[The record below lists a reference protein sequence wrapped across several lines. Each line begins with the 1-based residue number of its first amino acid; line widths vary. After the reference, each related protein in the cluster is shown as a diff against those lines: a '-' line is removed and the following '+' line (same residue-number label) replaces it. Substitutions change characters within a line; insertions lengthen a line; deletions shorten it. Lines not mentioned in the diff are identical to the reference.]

1 MADQTVAPGQMRL
14 YDEVRPALPDGLYRL
29 TASTTLSRPDFAVG
43 SVDGYFVLDGPRFA
57 LPATEVVAVHPPVNA
72 QGAFEEVLPHV
83 VLGRR
88 TLPWERELDPGQV
101 IPAPTPN
108 PQPLSAT
115 GVPWLGLLLFVDD
128 PARREVT
135 VLPGPVPLST
145 VITDPQIRGRM
156 GLGSTDPAVQAI
168 EVDAP
173 LLRQLAP
180 SKDEVRLLSHVRQ
193 VNVDDRELAA
203 GDSDGWF
210 AVVAANRLPTPG
222 LRHRACL
229 VSLEQRSDVIFPAAP
244 APSQPLPPTGPK
256 RLVLLYSWTFTA
268 APARPGGGTFRELA
282 EALNAGLMGLGAAG
296 VTAAGHRSLTL
307 HDRTGADQAVA
318 YRGALV
324 ARPVARD
331 MLGPYHGADQAR
343 RVIPD
348 AGADDISYSAAFELG
363 RLLGAADG
371 RLAQELMG
379 WRREAYQAAARHSVA
394 DAVWAD
400 VPAIATPSATAVVTG
415 MTAPVA
421 LTMVERAGS
430 GAGQAADLTRA
441 LAVRAAPG
449 LNARSLAAAWN
460 LDPADAERLLTDPDP
475 GTPATSP
482 AVPDSAAP
490 GSAAPGSAASN
501 PAARNVE
508 TPSAT
513 PAADDELQAA
523 RRRLLGAPPM
533 ISPAEPPPTPQAE
546 PPQTPPAPLAKEA

>member
-1 MADQTVAPGQMRL
+1 MTDQTVAPGQMRL

-43 SVDGYFVLDGPRFA
+43 SVDGYFALDGPRFA
-57 LPATEVVAVHPPVNA
+57 LPAAEVVAVHPPVNA

-88 TLPWERELDPGQV
+88 TLPWERELDPSQV
-101 IPAPTPN
+101 IPAPAPN
-108 PQPLSAT
+108 PQPLPAT

-128 PARREVT
+128 PVRREVT

-145 VITDPQIRGRM
+145 VITDPQMRGRL
-156 GLGSTDPAVQAI
+156 GLGGADPAVQAI

-173 LLRQLAP
+173 LLRKLAP

-244 APSQPLPPTGPK
+244 APGQPLPPSGPK
-256 RLVLLYSWTFTA
+256 RLVLLHSWTFTA

-282 EALNAGLMGLGAAG
+282 EALNTGLLGLGSPGVAG
-296 VTAAGHRSLTL
+296 TGHRSLTL
-307 HDRTGADQAVA
+307 HDRTGADHTVA
-318 YRGALV
+318 YRGPLV
-324 ARPVARD
+324 ARPAARD
-331 MLGPYHGADQAR
+331 TIGPYHGADQAR
-343 RVIPD
+343 RVMPD
-348 AGADDISYSAAFELG
+348 TGADDISYSAAFELG

-379 WRREAYQAAARHSVA
+379 WRREAYHAAARQSVA
-394 DAVWAD
+394 GTVWAD
-400 VPAIATPSATAVVTG
+400 VPAIATPPAAAVATG
-415 MTAPVA
+415 MTAPLA

-430 GAGQAADLTRA
+430 GAGQAADLTLA

-460 LDPADAERLLTDPDP
+460 LDPAGAERLLTDPDP
-475 GTPATSP
+475 GSP
-482 AVPDSAAP
+482 APRPAARNPAAP
-490 GSAAPGSAASN
+490 N
-501 PAARNVE
+501 PAARNAAALSAAALSAE
-508 TPSAT
+508 TPT
-513 PAADDELQAA
+513 ADDGLQAA
-523 RRRLLGAPPM
+523 RRRLLGAPPKTP
-533 ISPAEPPPTPQAE
+533 PAEPPP
-546 PPQTPPAPLAKEA
+546 TPPAPLAKEA

>member
-1 MADQTVAPGQMRL
+1 MTDQIVAPGQMRL

-43 SVDGYFVLDGPRFA
+43 SVDGYFALDGPRFA

-108 PQPLSAT
+108 PQPLPPT

-135 VLPGPVPLST
+135 VLPGPVPLSA
-145 VITDPQIRGRM
+145 VITDPQIRGRL
-156 GLGSTDPAVQAI
+156 GLGGSDPAVQAI

-173 LLRQLAP
+173 LLRKLAP

-244 APSQPLPPTGPK
+244 APGQPLPPSGPK
-256 RLVLLYSWTFTA
+256 RLVLLHSWTFTA

-282 EALNAGLMGLGAAG
+282 EALNTGLLGLGTPGVAG
-296 VTAAGHRSLTL
+296 TGHRSLIL
-307 HDRTGADQAVA
+307 HDRTGADHTVA
-318 YRGALV
+318 YRGPLV
-324 ARPVARD
+324 ARPAARD
-331 MLGPYHGADQAR
+331 TVGPYHGADQAR
-343 RVIPD
+343 RVMPD
-348 AGADDISYSAAFELG
+348 TGADDISYSAAFELG

-379 WRREAYQAAARHSVA
+379 WRREAYHAAARQSVA
-394 DAVWAD
+394 GTVWAD
-400 VPAIATPSATAVVTG
+400 VPAIATPPAAAVATG
-415 MTAPVA
+415 MTAPLA

-430 GAGQAADLTRA
+430 GAGQAADLTLA

-460 LDPADAERLLTDPDP
+460 LDPAGAERLLTDPDP
-475 GTPATSP
+475 GSP
-482 AVPDSAAP
+482 APRPAARNPAAP
-490 GSAAPGSAASN
+490 N
-501 PAARNVE
+501 PAARNAAALSAAALSAE
-508 TPSAT
+508 TPT
-513 PAADDELQAA
+513 ADDGLQAA
-523 RRRLLGAPPM
+523 RRRLLGAPPKTP
-533 ISPAEPPPTPQAE
+533 PAEPPP
-546 PPQTPPAPLAKEA
+546 TPPAPLAKEA